1 MGLER
6 LPVDVQ
12 GDGNGSRA
20 LGFKVA
26 LSLGLVSGGYQAG
39 RAGASADALHEAA
52 AGEWFFEFG
61 VLGCQ
66 GTLFL
71 SGQTVRI
78 HPSYIILIRI
88 SSDLGDWKQGEDE
101 NRGLRN

>member
-1 MGLER
+1 
-6 LPVDVQ
+6 
-12 GDGNGSRA
+12 
-20 LGFKVA
+20 
-26 LSLGLVSGGYQAG
+26 
-39 RAGASADALHEAA
+39 
-52 AGEWFFEFG
+52 
-61 VLGCQ
+61 LGCQ

-78 HPSYIILIRI
+78 HPTYIILIRI